1 MKNFLYGTTALIAV
15 GLVAG
20 GAAAQQAAPA
30 KAAAEPLKLNIT
42 GNWQMFAGFGKQS
55 GAYTASPSAA
65 ATNSQ
70 PGAGRRNHGLVRE
83 GEVHFSGQ
91 TTLANGMK
99 VGLRVELEAQG
110 VGDTATEGPGAGNT
124 TSANVSAAG
133 VNSNQIDESFGFFD
147 ASWGR
152 LEFGATW
159 GASLKMHY
167 TGYSPIPNFG
177 NLQNLGF
184 IAGATSTSNVT
195 AISTFNTPSV
205 KNDKVSLYTPRVYGL
220 QFGMSY
226 TPEGSATGRQGHN
239 GGFGIDDT
247 VAQQSQIMEYALNY
261 VNKFG
266 AVDLAVAGTF
276 AQSRKEIARNSATP
290 STDAQLSADDRQAYG
305 VGLNVK
311 AFGVEAGG
319 SWLHDNR
326 GLKNPARDRQTWEIG
341 VGYTMGP
348 ASFGIQYLEAKADDL
363 NDATAN
369 SATMTKHTDKHTMWQ
384 VGGTYNLGPGIDLIG
399 GVQWNDIENGCRVG
413 QTACTTQA
421 VKQATENK
429 ATIVVFGTRLRF

>member
-30 KAAAEPLKLNIT
+30 KAAAEPLKLSIT

-55 GAYTASPSAA
+55 ENYTASAGVA

-70 PGAGRRNHGLVRE
+70 AGAGRRNHGLVRE
-83 GEVHFSGQ
+83 GEVHFMGQ
-91 TTLANGMK
+91 TTLANGTK
-99 VGLRVELEAQG
+99 VGLKVELEAQG
-110 VGDTATEGPGAGNT
+110 VGDTATEGGAT
-124 TSANVSAAG
+124 TTNRSSAAAG
-133 VNSNQIDESFGFFD
+133 TNSNQIDETVGWFD

-159 GASLKMHY
+159 GSSLKMHY
-167 TGYSPIPNFG
+167 TGYNPIPNFG

-195 AISTFNTPSV
+195 AISTYNTPSV

-239 GGFGIDDT
+239 GTFSIMDT
-247 VAQQSQIMEYALNY
+247 AGQQSQIMEYALNY

-266 AVDLAVAGTF
+266 AVDVAVAGTL
-276 AQSRKEIARNSATP
+276 AQTKLERARAGATP
-290 STDAQLSADDRQAYG
+290 STDAQLSSDDRQAYG

-326 GLKNPARDRQTWEIG
+326 GLKNPARDRETWEVGI
-341 VGYTMGP
+341 GYTMGP
-348 ASFGIQYLEAKADDL
+348 ASFGVQYLEAKADDL

-369 SATMTKHTDKHTMWQ
+369 SATMTKHTDKHTLWQ

-399 GVQWNDIENGCRVG
+399 GVQLHDMKNGCTVG

-421 VKQATENK
+421 IKETTENK
-429 ATIVVFGTRLRF
+429 ATVVVFGTRLRF